1 MPPHPG
7 KPRHGLHPYFVRP
20 EVSLFE
26 QWQPKVVAEMNDY
39 QFKIVRMPYAEKE
52 VKMLLIEPR
61 GVANTGDDEAG
72 ERTAQNDV
80 WI

>member
-1 MPPHPG
+1 
-7 KPRHGLHPYFVRP
+7 
-20 EVSLFE
+20 
-26 QWQPKVVAEMNDY
+26 MNDY